1 MQLLAFRPRLLERD
15 NSNDL
20 RRQGGVRFSTVE
32 ELQQRVHGPDLQTLD
47 QETGRE
53 DNTRAIASSPLV
65 RIFEPEQ
72 VCSWGQ
78 PLSAETA
85 YVERLHGIVPKLKA
99 TTTNGNFELIIERW
113 A

>member
-1 MQLLAFRPRLLERD
+1 M
-15 NSNDL
+15 
-20 RRQGGVRFSTVE
+20 E

-47 QETGRE
+47 QEARRK
-53 DNTRAIASSPLV
+53 DNTRAISGSPLV

-78 PLSAETA
+78 PLSTETA
-85 YVERLHGIVPKLKA
+85 DVKRLHRIVPKLKA